1 MKKIVAVGLCAL
13 SFGLA
18 DGKFQEKSG
27 VLVGLSMGAGQTS
40 QTITVAGESSK
51 TTQFLPAFGLQVGYK
66 HFFNEYLGVRGY
78 GAFDYAW
85 NSSESTYSQ
94 GTESSSTSAMNV
106 TANADV
112 LFNAF
117 NTQSTS
123 YGVFVG
129 IGLGGQ
135 FYNFKLSQAG
145 SSEKLNQSGFYADAK
160 LGLRAAT
167 ESLGIEFGLKF
178 PFTTVSGK
186 NVAFGQDTFE
196 SIKAKQSV
204 PQFYAT
210 INLYF

>member
-1 MKKIVAVGLCAL
+1 MKKIVAAGLCAL

-27 VLVGLSMGAGQTS
+27 VLVGLSAGGGQIS
-40 QTITVAGESSK
+40 QTITNNGDIKS
-51 TTQFLPAFGLQVGYK
+51 TQFLTAIGFQVGYK

-85 NSSESTYSQ
+85 GSGKGKGDLDGFDTAY
-94 GTESSSTSAMNV
+94 SAMNV

-112 LFNAF
+112 LANFYS
-117 NTQSTS
+117 TQSVS
-123 YGVFVG
+123 YGAFAG

-145 SSEKLNQSGFYADAK
+145 LSGKLNQSGFYADAK
-160 LGLRAAT
+160 LGLRVT
-167 ESLGIEFGLKF
+167 SDFLGVDFGLKF
-178 PFTTVSGK
+178 PFTTISAK

-196 SIKAKQSV
+196 SIKAKQSI

>member
-1 MKKIVAVGLCAL
+1 MKKIVAFGLCAL

-18 DGKFQEKSG
+18 DGKFQEKSSMF
-27 VLVGLSMGAGQTS
+27 VGFSSGGGQIS
-40 QTITVAGESSK
+40 QTIANNGDIKS
-51 TTQFLPAFGLQVGYK
+51 TQFLAAFGTQVGYK
-66 HFFNEYLGVRGY
+66 YFFNEYLGVRGY
-78 GAFDYAW
+78 GAFDYAGG
-85 NSSESTYSQ
+85 SGKGKGDLDGFDTAY
-94 GTESSSTSAMNV
+94 SAMNV

-145 SSEKLNQSGFYADAK
+145 FSEKLNQNGFYADAK
-160 LGLRAAT
+160 LGLRVT
-167 ESLGIEFGLKF
+167 SDFLGVDFGLKF
-178 PFTTVSGK
+178 PFTTISAK

-196 SIKAKQSV
+196 SIKAKQSI